1 MVGTTEGILGLNP
14 ETKGIVIDPSIPSAW
29 DGLKASRQ
37 FRGDTYDIEVKNPDH
52 VCKGVKSMTVD
63 GKAIDGN
70 VIPVAGDG
78 KAHKVEVVLG

>member
-1 MVGTTEGILGLNP
+1 
-14 ETKGIVIDPSIPSAW
+14 
-29 DGLKASRQ
+29 
-37 FRGDTYDIEVKNPDH
+37 
-52 VCKGVKSMTVD
+52 MTVD